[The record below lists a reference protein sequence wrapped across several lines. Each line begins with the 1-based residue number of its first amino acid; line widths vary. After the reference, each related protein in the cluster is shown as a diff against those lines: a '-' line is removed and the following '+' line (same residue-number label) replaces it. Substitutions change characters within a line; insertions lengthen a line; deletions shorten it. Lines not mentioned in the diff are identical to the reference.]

1 MSAVLAEP
9 IAETAS
15 GSEWHASLALTF
27 RQRARGCRLTSC
39 VHQGP
44 LYVQKPFYPEG
55 TGIAHIYLL
64 HPPGGLVSG
73 DRLTIDLDLQEGTR
87 VLVTTPGAG
96 RIYRARGDRRLQQQ
110 SQVFEL
116 AANAVLEW
124 LPQEMIVFPGAY
136 GRTDTTVNM
145 SAGSTYLGWEICC
158 LGLPVSDLPFTHGE
172 LHQRLIIRMDGMP
185 VLLENLHLNEASF
198 DLIAASV
205 GMNACPVSGV
215 FVAGPFPGHPDEAS
229 LQALMSNLRDTL
241 STLSHA
247 GQANVTLMN
256 GFLIGRYLG
265 HSSEEARR
273 VFIGFWQVVRPFL
286 TGSKMCPPRIW
297 AT

>member
-1 MSAVLAEP
+1 MSAVLAEQVVLP
-9 IAETAS
+9 AAAS
-15 GSEWHASLALTF
+15 AWHASLALQF
-27 RQRARGCRLTSC
+27 RQQARGCRLVRSA
-39 VHQGP
+39 HHGP

-55 TGIAHIYLL
+55 ADTAHVYLL

-73 DRLTIDLDLQEGTR
+73 DRLTIDITLNQGAR

-96 RIYRARGDRRLQQQ
+96 RLYRARSDRTVQQQ

-116 AANAVLEW
+116 AEAAVMEW

-158 LGLPVSDLPFTHGE
+158 LGLPASDLPFTHGE
-172 LHQRLIIRMDGMP
+172 LHQRLFIRYDGQP

-198 DLIAASV
+198 ELATATV

-215 FVAGPFPGHPDEAS
+215 FVAGRLAQDSADQDIEAM
-229 LQALMSNLRDTL
+229 LTALRVTVSALTGP
-241 STLSHA
+241 
-247 GQANVTLMN
+247 GQANVTLVN
-256 GFLIGRYLG
+256 GFIIGRYLG
-265 HSSEEARR
+265 HSAEEARR
-273 VFIGFWQVVRPFL
+273 VFTGFWRVVRPLL
-286 TGSKMCPPRIW
+286 TGRDVCLPRIW
-297 AT
+297 ST